1 MAVFIAISL
10 IILILLVSI
19 ILKALFIVYRKLRKT
34 QYVCIQ
40 TRINTTYLFLRY
52 LETRLYELIDREDY
66 ENAEIVRTIIKQE
79 TQSHLVFLNEVLVNI
94 NYSGHKK
101 RE

>member
-40 TRINTTYLFLRY
+40 TRINTTYLFLRD

-79 TQSHLVFLNEVLVNI
+79 TQSHQDFLNEVLVNI
-94 NYSGHKK
+94 NNSYNKK
-101 RE
+101 KE

>member
-1 MAVFIAISL
+1 MTVFIAISL

-19 ILKALFIVYRKLRKT
+19 ILKALFIVYIKLRKT

-79 TQSHLVFLNEVLVNI
+79 TQSHQDFLNEVLVNI
-94 NYSGHKK
+94 NNSGHKK
-101 RE
+101 KE